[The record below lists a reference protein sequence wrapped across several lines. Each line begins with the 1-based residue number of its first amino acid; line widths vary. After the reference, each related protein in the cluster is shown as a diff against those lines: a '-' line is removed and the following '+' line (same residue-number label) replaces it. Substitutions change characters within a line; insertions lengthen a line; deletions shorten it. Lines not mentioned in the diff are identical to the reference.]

1 MLALR
6 GPQYVMATELD
17 EIKSI
22 LACSTDEDEVN
33 LSAVEKIKLK
43 AREMSSRAVLLP
55 ILVMLLMLTLQP
67 MSGSDTVSF
76 YSLDIFR
83 RANVKM
89 NNYVL
94 SILVNS
100 GFTLGYLFS
109 AMIMTRVGRKLQF
122 ISSGLFMAVSLATL
136 GFTLDA
142 EVFKILIFLR
152 NFLKLFF

>member
-1 MLALR
+1 MEDAEKTMLVLR
-6 GPQYVMATELD
+6 GPQYLMATELD
-17 EIKSI
+17 EIKSV
-22 LACSTDEDEVN
+22 LASVHEEDEPDVS
-33 LSAVEKIKLK
+33 LWEKIKMK
-43 AREMSSRAVLLP
+43 AKEMSSRTVLLP

-67 MSGSDTVSF
+67 LSGSDTVSF

-136 GFTLDA
+136 GFTLDE
-142 EVFKILIFLR
+142 EVIFKTLE
-152 NFLKLFF
+152 

>member
-33 LSAVEKIKLK
+33 LSGVEKIKLK